1 MTAVTPDS
9 NHLSIERT
17 QGPGIKIGLA
27 LTSVLLLLL
36 WRILQ
41 DAQEFRFST
50 LLLLIASV
58 FFVAA
63 GTRRQYDLFHP
74 IRVFGALWC
83 LCLGLASMRLLPL
96 NSEWDFFMWACVLTA
111 LVTFV
116 GGFWLGDQLVRR
128 HSGGPMEGPPK
139 ELTTIKSL
147 PDRKTLLVSLFCLAI
162 GLAVLAYEYSLIGVV
177 PVLSENVDFARSQLF
192 GLAGQGDP
200 KFDTLWIKLIH
211 PIVDFI
217 KYAVFLACIILFR
230 KEPKSRKVVVTSLVV
245 IVMGVLAYISQ
256 GGRSFLVAIVITI
269 VALFHYLRRNIRLTE
284 FAVAAVALFLIVGT
298 LGVLR
303 VRQSASAP
311 LFEKA
316 VSNSNFPEGVFWDG
330 VAFGYGG
337 CTLSLEVFYRLTQD
351 LPSTAR
357 SSGYLFYAFHRFVPR
372 EDLGEV
378 AMDLY
383 SGELVTATFL
393 GEFYADYGYWGILF
407 GPLILGFGY
416 GWVYQKGEGQGP
428 IYWLYVRALLVEMLV
443 FFPYVNL
450 FSHYLNWIFDLFFM
464 YILIR
469 CIRERPSGE
478 MTPAAVAA

>member
-9 NHLSIERT
+9 AHLSLTRT
-17 QGPGIKIGLA
+17 PSPGIKIGLT
-27 LTSVLLLLL
+27 LMSVLLLLL
-36 WRILQ
+36 WRILGNLQ
-41 DAQEFRFST
+41 VFRFST
-50 LLLLIASV
+50 LLLLIASAL
-58 FFVAA
+58 FVAA

-83 LCLGLASMRLLPL
+83 LCLGLASMHLLPL
-96 NSEWDFFMWACVLTA
+96 ISDWDLFMWAYVLTA

-116 GGFWLGDQLVRR
+116 GGFWLGDQFVRC
-128 HSGGPMEGPPK
+128 HSGGPIVGPSK
-139 ELTTIKSL
+139 ELTTVKSL

-162 GLAVLAYEYSLIGVV
+162 GLTVLAYEYSLIGVV

-230 KEPKSRKVVVTSLVV
+230 KKPKSRKVVVTSLVV
-245 IVMGVLAYISQ
+245 IVIGVLAYISQ
-256 GGRSFLVAIVITI
+256 GGRSFLVGIVITI
-269 VALFHYLRRNIRLTE
+269 VALFHYLRRNIKLAE
-284 FAVAAVALFLIVGT
+284 FGVAAMALFLIVGT

-311 LFEKA
+311 LFERA
-316 VSNSNFPEGVFWDG
+316 VGNSNFPEGAFWDG

-357 SSGYLFYAFHRFVPR
+357 PSGGYLFYAFHRFVPR
-372 EDLGEV
+372 ADLGEV
-378 AMDLY
+378 ALDLY
-383 SGELVTATFL
+383 SGEMVTATFFL
-393 GEFYADYGYWGILF
+393 ESSTRTTDTGEYYS
-407 GPLILGFGY
+407 
-416 GWVYQKGEGQGP
+416 
-428 IYWLYVRALLVEMLV
+428 AL
-443 FFPYVNL
+443 
-450 FSHYLNWIFDLFFM
+450 
-464 YILIR
+464 
-469 CIRERPSGE
+469 
-478 MTPAAVAA
+478 